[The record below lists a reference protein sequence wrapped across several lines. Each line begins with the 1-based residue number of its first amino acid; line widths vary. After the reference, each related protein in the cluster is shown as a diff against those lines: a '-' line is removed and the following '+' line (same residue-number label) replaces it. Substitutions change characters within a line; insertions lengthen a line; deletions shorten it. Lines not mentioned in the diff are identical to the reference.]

1 MITKNLQKTEEY
13 FIQFTDEELKQLNLQ
28 QGDKLTCEIED
39 GSVLLKKFATLEIDI
54 SEYSREVLEMLI
66 SESVEKDVSVN
77 EVINDILRE
86 QLGKVQRDYSTD

>member
-28 QGDKLTCEIED
+28 QGDKFTCEIQD